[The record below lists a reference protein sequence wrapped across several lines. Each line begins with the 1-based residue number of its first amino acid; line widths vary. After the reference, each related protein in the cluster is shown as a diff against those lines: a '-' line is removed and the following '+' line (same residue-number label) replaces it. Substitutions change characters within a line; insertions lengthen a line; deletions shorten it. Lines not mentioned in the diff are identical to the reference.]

1 MRNAVDGPTSSPV
14 ARYLKAALDYVDQL
28 LVSTGNESANIP
40 TNFSMAQNYPNPF
53 NPTTKINFA
62 VPKQAF
68 VTIKV
73 FDVTGREIATLI
85 NGMTPAGYH
94 SVDFNATAFA
104 SGVYFYRIEAADF
117 SDTKRM
123 MLIK

>member
-1 MRNAVDGPTSSPV
+1 
-14 ARYLKAALDYVDQL
+14 
-28 LVSTGNESANIP
+28 
-40 TNFSMAQNYPNPF
+40 
-53 NPTTKINFA
+53 
-62 VPKQAF
+62 
-68 VTIKV
+68 

-117 SDTKRM
+117 VDTKRM